1 MSILID
7 DLFEELKS
15 QNVEIN
21 GKWYIAK
28 PYDFVGISCVWQR
41 VIDAFRILNGTSRA
55 YHFKEDE
62 VK

>member
-1 MSILID
+1 MSELID
-7 DLFEELKS
+7 DLFKELKS

-28 PYDFVGISCVWQR
+28 PYDFIGISCVWQR
-41 VIDAFRILNGTSRA
+41 VKDAFRILNGTSKA

-62 VK
+62 IE